1 MKERKLFKIKYRLM
15 PENPSGEIEFVEC
28 ESIFFS
34 LSQDK
39 SSTLCEKCNTRHKR
53 AFSIYNIF
61 INPHEGIV
69 GVNLLDTSKEYS
81 WVMIKHTQTP
91 YEDTGNSEVI
101 KIQDAVN
108 FQTVAFLK
116 PGYPQNKANAEFI
129 VEACNN
135 HAELVE
141 LSEVLTKTVI
151 TQRDKNNTLVD
162 ALETTLDLL
171 ATSCVNCRTRVDFDG
186 LDDVLKQ
193 AKEI

>member
-1 MKERKLFKIKYRLM
+1 MMKERKLFKIEYRLM

-81 WVMIKHTQTP
+81 W
-91 YEDTGNSEVI
+91 
-101 KIQDAVN
+101 
-108 FQTVAFLK
+108 VAFLK